1 MWHLTHIA
9 SIKICFIEATYCI
22 QINMMKL
29 KMALRTEMNKLAMR
43 TQVLARC
50 LTQNQK
56 GFIPFSEYLIG
67 SLKEQ
72 AHFQNMQEQFL
83 NKHARPKNAFYPK
96 KVSSI

>member
-1 MWHLTHIA
+1 VFYQGYFLHPNIYGE
-9 SIKICFIEATYCI
+9 IKNGFENRLEQACNADTSLGKVFGT
-22 QINMMKL
+22 K
-29 KMALRTEMNKLAMR
+29 T
-43 TQVLARC
+43 
-50 LTQNQK
+50 K

-67 SLKEQ
+67 SLKEH